1 MKPFWKMAFAV
12 LLCFLLLFALV
23 SASGVP
29 LEQMALSGL
38 RASGPVLGALASIA
52 PLTVDV
58 FLPVPSSVIMVA
70 NGALYGPWLGAALS
84 LLGGLGATAVGY
96 GIGRA
101 GEKAAL
107 RWVSAEDL
115 AGAQAFFARWG
126 AMAVVVSRPVPLL
139 AETVAVMAGL
149 SGFGL
154 GRSLL
159 GALLGLAPV
168 TLAYALSGAYAVDG
182 NWSLVIFLVFL
193 ALSAMLWRR
202 RSVQSA

>member
-52 PLTVDV
+52 LLTVDV

-96 GIGRA
+96 GSGLWHRA
-101 GEKAAL
+101 S
-107 RWVSAEDL
+107 W
-115 AGAQAFFARWG
+115 
-126 AMAVVVSRPVPLL
+126 
-139 AETVAVMAGL
+139 
-149 SGFGL
+149 
-154 GRSLL
+154 
-159 GALLGLAPV
+159 
-168 TLAYALSGAYAVDG
+168 
-182 NWSLVIFLVFL
+182 
-193 ALSAMLWRR
+193 
-202 RSVQSA
+202 